1 MKAPFFPFLVLL
13 GCLLPLAAGAGA
25 PAQGAKEGAPAA
37 EGPGKGRGGEAR
49 SAPST
54 EEPSIDTL
62 REQCYGGRQRQ
73 APPLVLE
80 QLVGQARRATF
91 THELDKVED
100 AVRRLLQAGGDEARF
115 VPSYGM
121 TLEERNA
128 SAHDRWKAKR
138 CHELLGRLGRAQQEE
153 AAKK

>member
-1 MKAPFFPFLVLL
+1 MKASFFPLLVLL

-25 PAQGAKEGAPAA
+25 PVQGAKKDASSAEGA
-37 EGPGKGRGGEAR
+37 GKGRGGEAR
-49 SAPST
+49 SAPAT
-54 EEPSIDTL
+54 DEPSLDTL

-73 APPLVLE
+73 APPVVLE
-80 QLVGQARRATF
+80 QHIAEARRAAF
-91 THELDKVED
+91 THELDRVEES
-100 AVRRLLQAGGDEARF
+100 VRKLLQAGGDEVRF
-115 VPSYGM
+115 IPTYGM

-138 CHELLGRLGRAQQEE
+138 CHELLRRLGRAKQEG